1 MTMSADMPKE
11 NDPQPMH
18 PRDWHS
24 LYLKNRPVG
33 GIRCMDISS
42 DGDPPHSF
50 EHFEAK
56 WPNIHP
62 ADRKTLMELQFK
74 EASPPP
80 PEPNIGVQISN
91 LIRRVFAR
99 KKTE

>member
-11 NDPQPMH
+11 NDPQPVDSRH
-18 PRDWHS
+18 WHD
-24 LYLKNRPVG
+24 LYLRNRPVG
-33 GIRCMDISS
+33 GVRCMDIAPN
-42 DGDPPHSF
+42 GNPPHSL

-62 ADRKTLMELQFK
+62 ADRQRLMELQFNV
-74 EASPPP
+74 APPPP
-80 PEPNIGVQISN
+80 PEPSIGVQISS
-91 LIRRVFAR
+91 LIQRVFAR